1 MSKPPK
7 RAPKKKA
14 GYAMPDPLPNGEI
27 LEDNTK
33 KRWKLG
39 AVVGKGGF
47 GEIYSASEEGSKS
60 SKYVIKIVS
69 PFKLT
74 SLFP

>member
-1 MSKPPK
+1 
-7 RAPKKKA
+7 
-14 GYAMPDPLPNGEI
+14 MPDPLPAGEI
-27 LEDNTK
+27 LQDNAK

-39 AVVGKGGF
+39 TPIGKGGF

-60 SKYVIKIVS
+60 NKYVIKIVS

-74 SLFP
+74 SLFCCHLIINLMSLCKFHC